1 MTNNY
6 FTLHKFITQQK
17 GVKCRCIQ
25 IALNLTLTEI
35 RLNLYKSV
43 VQIFLQMNYERSYFE
58 KKDILII
65 DDMPDNLRVLS
76 SLLTREGYGVR
87 KALNW
92 HMALTACQTLLPDL
106 ILLDIMIPEVDG
118 YEICRRL
125 KACRLTADI
134 PVIFISALEDVFDK
148 VKAFQVG
155 GVDYITK
162 PFEFEE
168 VLVRVENQLALRTA
182 RLEILKLNTEL
193 ENRVNERTSQ
203 LEKALYKLQQEINQR
218 QQLQTKLLD
227 IALHDSLTGLPN
239 RVLFIK
245 RLEQALNRAKLESD
259 YHFAVLFL
267 DCDRFKVVNNSL
279 GHLVGD
285 ELLIAI
291 ARRLQ
296 ASLSPFDSLARFGGD
311 EFAILLEN
319 ITDIST
325 AIEVAECILKK
336 LSQPFKLFRY
346 EVFINASIGINWG
359 NHNYEKSEYLLR
371 DADTAMYRAKALG
384 KARYHVFDPAMHQEV
399 SQLLELEN
407 DLRRAVERQEFVVH
421 YQPIICITTGA
432 IAGFEALIRWQHP
445 TKGLVYPTAF
455 IPIAEETGLI
465 NHINIWVLQ
474 SACQTLRLLQNHP
487 ATNKNLNSLTI
498 SVNLSP
504 RLFSLPNFLAEIDQI
519 LDETKINP
527 ANLELE
533 ITESLLIENSD
544 VIKTILY
551 ELKERKIKLVM
562 DDFGTGYSSLS
573 YLHSFSLNTL
583 KIDKSFVKRM
593 QENQQN
599 MGLVPAIIGIAHSMG
614 MIVIAEGVETQHQ
627 LTQLKNLKCDFAQ
640 GLLFSGAIEPELVL
654 NLIATAPQW

>member
-1 MTNNY
+1 
-6 FTLHKFITQQK
+6 
-17 GVKCRCIQ
+17 
-25 IALNLTLTEI
+25 
-35 RLNLYKSV
+35 
-43 VQIFLQMNYERSYFE
+43 MNYERSYFE

-92 HMALTACQTLLPDL
+92 YMALTACQTLLPDL

-182 RLEILKLNTEL
+182 RLEIFKLNAEL
-193 ENRVNERTSQ
+193 ENRVKERTSQ

-291 ARRLQ
+291 AHRLQ

-384 KARYHVFDPAMHQEV
+384 KARYHVFDPVMHQEV

-455 IPIAEETGLI
+455 IPVAEETGLI

-504 RLFSLPNFLAEIDQI
+504 RLFSLPNFLAKIDHV

-573 YLHSFSLNTL
+573 YLHSFPLNTL

-593 QENQQN
+593 QENQQS

-627 LTQLKNLKCDFAQ
+627 LTQLKNLNCDFAQ